1 MRVYDIKKG
10 TFRASL
16 LAEESSLFSFYGEA
30 IHEQN
35 ELRSSEKPRRGDF
48 ANELSVCVCTK
59 PSAKQTIEH
68 RRCGFASLHR
78 FLCTAL
84 DAELSFILCTAFRA
98 EPLHF
103 HRFFRFLGTTF
114 RTELTTVFCTTAADP
129 FTCCRCALLRS
140 RSCLLRLG
148 LGLLLGSHVK

>member
-1 MRVYDIKKG
+1 MRVYDIKKEHSRKRNVP
-10 TFRASL
+10 FSYVMAKPYMSKMSYEVARSL
-16 LAEESSLFSFYGEA
+16 GEA
-30 IHEQN
+30 I
-35 ELRSSEKPRRGDF
+35 LRMNSQFVYVS
-48 ANELSVCVCTK
+48 N

-84 DAELSFILCTAFRA
+84 DAELSFILCTAVRA

-114 RTELTTVFCTTAADP
+114 RTELTTVFCTAAADP

-148 LGLLLGSHVK
+148 LCLLLGSHVK

>member
-1 MRVYDIKKG
+1 M
-10 TFRASL
+10 

-68 RRCGFASLHR
+68 RRCGFASLR
-78 FLCTAL
+78 YKKGTFPEEECSFFLCYGEAIHEQNEL
-84 DAELSFILCTAFRA
+84 RSSEKPRRGDFANELSVCVCTKPSAKQTI
-98 EPLHF
+98 E
-103 HRFFRFLGTTF
+103 HRRCGFASLRYKKGNIPSKLACRGKFPFFFLW
-114 RTELTTVFCTTAADP
+114 
-129 FTCCRCALLRS
+129 RS
-140 RSCLLRLG
+140 
-148 LGLLLGSHVK
+148 HT